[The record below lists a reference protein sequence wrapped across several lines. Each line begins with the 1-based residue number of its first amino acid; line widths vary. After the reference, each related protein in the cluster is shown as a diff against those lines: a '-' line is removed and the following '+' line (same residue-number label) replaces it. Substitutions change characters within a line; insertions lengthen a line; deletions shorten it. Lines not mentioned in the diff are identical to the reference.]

1 MSNGVLAVDFG
12 TTNSLAGAWV
22 GKRVEALP
30 LDPSAPDP
38 TLFRTLLYFP
48 NQHSCYYGF
57 EALAR
62 YKEFE
67 MEGRLF
73 RSFKAHLPNPRYHG
87 TFVDDRVVTIEDMVG
102 LFLLETKKRAEK
114 HLNVKFNKVVL
125 GRPARYSMDPASEN
139 IALHRMK
146 KAAGFAGFDEVRF
159 VPEPLGAA
167 FDYRREVQKSS
178 LVLIGDFGGGTSD
191 FTLIRL
197 RKDGFSKEDVLAVDG
212 CSLAGDAFDSSMMS
226 KSLNRH
232 FGAQA
237 EYRFPMSKNILKFP
251 PGLIEK
257 LNMPAWI
264 AHLKE
269 RDSFAFIQEL
279 RKCALKPED
288 KKHIEQLLVLI
299 EDQQIFPFFEAIEGA
314 KRKLSS
320 DKDAVFEFHYPGID
334 VKDDIARGQF
344 EQWSKPVYD
353 KIFEALDRTFAAA
366 GVRYGEV
373 DRICLTGGTAYVPAI
388 REEFVRRF
396 GVGKV
401 QDQAAF
407 HSVLSGL
414 IEFSRIWAEKGT
426 ILLEEL

>member
-1 MSNGVLAVDFG
+1 MSDPVLAVDFG
-12 TTNSLAGAWV
+12 TTNSLAGAYV
-22 GKRVEALP
+22 GKRIEALP
-30 LDPSAPDP
+30 LDASAADP

-48 NQHSCYYGF
+48 DEDACFYGA
-57 EALAR
+57 EALTK

-87 TFVDDRVVTIEDMVG
+87 TFVEDRVLTIEDMVG

-114 HLNVKFNKVVL
+114 HLNVKFENVVL
-125 GRPARYSMDPASEN
+125 GRPARYSMDPESEN
-139 IALHRMK
+139 IAVYRMK
-146 KAAGFAGFDEVRF
+146 KAAKFAGFKEIRF

-167 FDYRREVQKSS
+167 FDYRREIKDSS

-197 RKDGFSKEDVLAVDG
+197 RKDGFGKEDVLAIDG
-212 CSLAGDAFDSSMMS
+212 CSMAGDAFDSSMMS

-251 PGLIEK
+251 PSLIEK

-279 RKCALKPED
+279 KKCAMGPED
-288 KKHIEQLLVLI
+288 KRQIDQLIVLI
-299 EDQQIFPFFEAIEGA
+299 EDQQIFPFFENIESA
-314 KRKLSS
+314 KRQLSS
-320 DKDAVFEFHYPGID
+320 DASTQFEFHYPGID
-334 VKDDIARGQF
+334 VSDKILRTSF
-344 EQWSKPVYD
+344 EQWSHPVYE
-353 KIFEALDRTFAAA
+353 KIFEALDRTFETS
-366 GVRYGEV
+366 GVRPEDV

-388 REEFVRRF
+388 RQEFVRRF
-396 GVGKV
+396 GADKL
-401 QDQAAF
+401 QSQSAF

-414 IEFSRIWAEKGT
+414 VEFSKIWAEKGE
-426 ILLEEL
+426 ILL

>member
-1 MSNGVLAVDFG
+1 MSNAVLAVDFG
-12 TTNSLAGAWV
+12 TTNSLAGAWI
-22 GKRVEALP
+22 GERVEALP
-30 LDPSAPDP
+30 LDSHASDP

-48 NQHSCYYGF
+48 DQNACFYGA
-57 EALAR
+57 EAMNR
-62 YKEFE
+62 YKDLE

-73 RSFKAHLPNPRYHG
+73 RSFKAHLPNPRYGG
-87 TFVDDRVVTIEDMVG
+87 TVVEDRVVTIEDMVG
-102 LFLLETKKRAEK
+102 LFLLEIKRRAEK
-114 HLNVKFNKVVL
+114 ELKVKFDKVVL
-125 GRPARYSMDPASEN
+125 GRPARYSMDPTSEN

-146 KAAGFAGFDEVRF
+146 KAAQFAGFKDVRF
-159 VPEPLGAA
+159 IPEPLGAA
-167 FDYRREVQKSS
+167 FDYRREINKSS

-191 FTLIRL
+191 FTLIQL
-197 RKDGFSKEDVLAVDG
+197 RKDSFNKDDVLAVDG

-279 RKCALKPED
+279 KKCALKPED
-288 KKHIEQLLVLI
+288 KKHIEQLIVLI
-299 EDQQIFPFFEAIEGA
+299 EDQQIFPFFEEIESV

-320 DKDAVFEFHYPGID
+320 DQNVLFQFHYPGID
-334 VKDDIARGQF
+334 VDDKIKRTQF
-344 EQWSKPVYD
+344 EQWSAHVYGP
-353 KIFEALDRTFAAA
+353 IFEALDRTFKTA
-366 GVRYGEV
+366 GIENKDV
-373 DRICLTGGTAYVPAI
+373 DRICLTGGTAYVPVI

-396 GVGKV
+396 GADKL
-401 QDQAAF
+401 QDQSAF

-414 IEFSRIWAEKGT
+414 TEFSRIWAEKGE
-426 ILLEEL
+426 IEL

>member
-1 MSNGVLAVDFG
+1 MSDAVLAVDFG

-22 GKRVEALP
+22 GKRIEALP
-30 LDPSAPDP
+30 LDTSAPDP

-48 NQHSCYYGF
+48 NEDACYYGS
-57 EALAR
+57 EALNR

-87 TFVDDRVVTIEDMVG
+87 TFVEDRVLTIEDMVG

-114 HLNVKFNKVVL
+114 HVGVKFDKVVL
-125 GRPARYSMDPASEN
+125 GRPARYSMDPTSEN
-139 IALHRMK
+139 IALHRMQ
-146 KAAGFAGFDEVRF
+146 KAAQFAGFKDVRF

-167 FDYRREVQKSS
+167 FDYRREINKSS

-197 RKDGFSKEDVLAVDG
+197 RKESFGKEDVLAVDG
-212 CSLAGDAFDSSMMS
+212 CSQAGDAFDSSMMS

-279 RKCALKPED
+279 KKCALKPED
-288 KKHIEQLLVLI
+288 KKHIDQLIVLI
-299 EDQQIFPFFEAIEGA
+299 EDQQIFPFFETIEGA
-314 KRKLSS
+314 KRTLSS
-320 DKDAVFEFHYPGID
+320 ETRVDFKFHYPGID
-334 VKDDIARGQF
+334 VDDDIQRSNF

-353 KIFEALDRTFAAA
+353 KIFEALDRTFETS
-366 GVRYGEV
+366 GVRPEEV
-373 DRICLTGGTAYVPAI
+373 DRICLTGGTAFVPAI

-396 GVGKV
+396 GADKL
-401 QDQAAF
+401 QSQAAF

-414 IEFSRIWAEKGT
+414 VEFSRIWAEKGE
-426 ILLEEL
+426 ISL